1 MRRVVTIAVAALLSL
16 AAGAQTSITVKDG
29 MKAVS
34 ERYGVNF
41 AYDSNL
47 PVDTFFKGQDFRRKS
62 LQASL
67 KTLFAGTGIEWRVK
81 GKYILLTAA
90 EQNSKPAEPKPL
102 DYEADIQID
111 TITAA
116 RITGVI
122 ERDINYTQTGLAKL
136 DGTVF
141 RQGYAA
147 LSVPD
152 LLKTLQTLPGV
163 ASGTELLSSLYVH
176 GGDGSDNLYLLDA
189 VPVYQISHLGGIFST
204 FNTDAIDHVDFYKSG
219 FPARFGGRTS
229 SVAEISLKDG
239 DFSESSG
246 QWSLGLLEGRLSLE
260 GPIVKGKTSYAL
272 SVRRSWADA
281 VIYPTL
287 GIMNAHRK
295 ESGESLSA
303 GYAFMDITA
312 KLTHKLS
319 DDSRLSAF
327 IFMGNDTFHIKQV
340 LSRNNTDDDVHFAV
354 NSCDNADMSWGNF
367 LASVKWDKSFS
378 RGLNLRSVAFWSDA
392 NSRIGTGSYFSSGGQ
407 VPQDGQ
413 EGSYIY
419 QTQAFNR
426 GDLDDTGLSADIDWY
441 ASAGQHIRAG
451 TNLTF
456 HVYNP
461 QSKYDFTENGRS
473 KDSSLHLNDN
483 LHFNCLEF
491 SAYAEDEMSLT
502 SGIKLNAGV
511 RNSTYSSGGN
521 VWNSLEPRL
530 AFRARITPVLA
541 LKASYSKMS
550 QFSHLLSSTYLDLP
564 SNYWLPS
571 SKTLAPMISD
581 QLAGGLYG
589 RLGDRMHLYVEGWYK
604 TMDNL
609 IEYNGMNVLF
619 PNLADWETSFNVGK
633 GRSYG
638 VEVDYGY
645 DSPQLSINVYYT
657 LSWSERFFEDIWPDW
672 YRDRNDNRHKFTLT
686 TQWRPSWKY
695 EIYSSW
701 NYHSGNRMSVATQFL
716 PGIYYSDSISG
727 RTQGFV
733 FEEPNG
739 IKMPDYHRLD
749 IGVNIHKK
757 SKNSDDVIWNISVY
771 NVYCRL
777 NPLYAY
783 VHSEV
788 MNGQYRF
795 FGRSVGI
802 IPIVPSFSYTR
813 KF

>member
-90 EQNSKPAEPKPL
+90 EQNSKPAKPKPL

-122 ERDINYTQTGLAKL
+122 DKDINFTQTGLAKL

-176 GGDGSDNLYLLDA
+176 GGDGSDNLYLLDG
-189 VPVYQISHLGGIFST
+189 VPVYQLSHLGGIFST

-239 DFSESSG
+239 DFSEFSG
-246 QWSLGLLEGRLSLE
+246 QWSLGLLEGRLSLD

-272 SVRRSWADA
+272 SARRSWADA

-340 LSRNNTDDDVHFAV
+340 LNRINTDDDVYFSI

-378 RGLNLRSVAFWSDA
+378 RDLSLKAVAFWSDA
-392 NSRIGTGSYFSSGGQ
+392 HSRIGTGSSFSSGGQ
-407 VPQDGQ
+407 VSQDGQ

-419 QTQAFNR
+419 ENKAFNR
-426 GDLDDTGLSADIDWY
+426 GDLDDAGLSADIDWY
-441 ASAGQHIRAG
+441 ASEDQHIRTGA
-451 TNLTF
+451 NLTF
-456 HVYNP
+456 HVYDP
-461 QSKYDFTENGRS
+461 QSKYDFTENGQG

-483 LHFNCLEF
+483 LHFNGFEF

-502 SGIKLNAGV
+502 SAIKLNAGV

-530 AFRARITPVLA
+530 AFRARITPALA
-541 LKASYSKMS
+541 LKTSYSKMS

-571 SKTLAPMISD
+571 SKILAPMISD

-686 TQWRPSWKY
+686 TQWRPNRKY

-716 PGIYYSDSISG
+716 PGIYYSDSVIGS
-727 RTQGFV
+727 TQGFV

-749 IGVNIHKK
+749 VGVNIHKK
-757 SKNSDDVIWNISVY
+757 SNNSDDVIWNISVY

-783 VHSEV
+783 VDSEV